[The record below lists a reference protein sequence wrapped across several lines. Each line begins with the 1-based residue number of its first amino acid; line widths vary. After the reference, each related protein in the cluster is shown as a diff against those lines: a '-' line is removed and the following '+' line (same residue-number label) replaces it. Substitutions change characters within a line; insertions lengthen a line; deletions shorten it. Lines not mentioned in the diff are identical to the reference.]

1 MSGGPSTGAEAL
13 AGTTGR
19 LLVVSGPGG
28 VGKGTIVAALRRRR
42 DDIEVSL
49 SATTRRR
56 RPGEEDGVHYRF
68 VNRPTFE
75 AMVADGEFLE
85 WAEFNGNLYGTP
97 WTSVTDR
104 LAEGATVVL
113 EIDVQ
118 GALQVRRRQAE
129 VADLDATLV
138 FITPPSWEALEARLR
153 HRGSED
159 EESIAQRLAIGR
171 EEMAQQDAFDH
182 VVLNDRVDT
191 AVAALERILAV
202 PVDR

>member
-1 MSGGPSTGAEAL
+1 MTAGEPEAVPGA
-13 AGTTGR
+13 GR

-28 VGKGTIVAALRRRR
+28 VGKGTIVAALRQRR
-42 DDIEVSL
+42 DDVEVSL

-56 RPGEEDGVHYRF
+56 RPGEEDGVHYHF
-68 VNRPTFE
+68 VTRPEFQR
-75 AMVADGEFLE
+75 MVDAGEFLE

-97 WTSVTDR
+97 WSSVTDR
-104 LAEGATVVL
+104 LAAGATVVL

-118 GALQVRRRQAE
+118 GAQQIRRRQHDVGD
-129 VADLDATLV
+129 VAATLV
-138 FITPPSWEALEARLR
+138 FIEPPSWEVLEARLR

-159 EESIAQRLAIGR
+159 ETSIAQRLAIGR
-171 EEMAQQDAFDH
+171 EEMAQQADFDH
-182 VVLNDRVDT
+182 VVVNDRVDT